1 MDRRQYLTGVTTAT
15 VAGLAGCTDALEGGG
30 NGAGAEALISIGDS
44 GVGEMDDGRVVIS
57 GSAENVSGG
66 EVIGATIVAELFDP
80 DGNPLFDD
88 EMDYPRAPLGDQG
101 TVGADETVTFDIDT
115 EQDSPDDIGDYELF
129 IGEAT
134 QPA

>member
-1 MDRRQYLTGVTTAT
+1 MDRRQYLTGVTTLA

-30 NGAGAEALISIGDS
+30 EETGTATLINIVDS
-44 GVGEMDDGRVVIS
+44 GIQEIDDGEVVIS

-80 DGNPLFDD
+80 DGNLLFDD
-88 EMDYPRAPLGDQG
+88 ELDYPRAPLGDLG
-101 TVGADETVTFDIDT
+101 EVRADETVTFDINT